1 MPQTSSTLD
10 LIPDIEPG
18 QWEKHDGF
26 RATTLL
32 YVTDPEDNATVRRFA
47 ALFSRF
53 IADYPAWPPDPEGV
67 TRSMLRAVRADLR
80 YLEGFLAEAGTQC
93 VRVTVEPDE
102 QALCVFAGRLAGEID
117 KLAERIGEELA
128 R

>member
-32 YVTDPEDNATVRRFA
+32 YVTDPEANQAIRRFA
-47 ALFSRF
+47 ALLSRL
-53 IADYPAWPPDPEGV
+53 IADYPAWPQDPEGA

-80 YLEGFLAEAGTQC
+80 YLEGFLAEAGAQC
-93 VRVTVEPDE
+93 VHVTVDPAE